1 MVLDRFPDHS
11 EKADICQTKIH
22 AHCHKSLAATL
33 ASLQKVSH
41 SPPNVIQREEM
52 LRRRSHGQR
61 PSQPGLET
69 KDQMLQILE
78 TPLLGRQHS
87 TVTALVRCMR
97 FVLAAAAAKMIVGAE
112 SRNSLL
118 CCSPIPKTSNPILS
132 AYSICSI
139 NLVIRSDAL
148 TDRLKSPSADAK
160 LSIPTCILYYQV
172 NNYLSTVVIANLVGM
187 KYYIGWA
194 EIYLDILMFKT

>member
-1 MVLDRFPDHS
+1 LPDQNTCTLS
-11 EKADICQTKIH
+11 RIF
-22 AHCHKSLAATL
+22 SSNL

-52 LRRRSHGQR
+52 PRRRSHGQR
-61 PSQPGLET
+61 PSQPDLET

-112 SRNSLL
+112 SRNSYGAVR
-118 CCSPIPKTSNPILS
+118 PFQKH
-132 AYSICSI
+132 
-139 NLVIRSDAL
+139 L
-148 TDRLKSPSADAK
+148 T
-160 LSIPTCILYYQV
+160 QF
-172 NNYLSTVVIANLVGM
+172 YLHIQFVQLI
-187 KYYIGWA
+187 
-194 EIYLDILMFKT
+194 

>member
-22 AHCHKSLAATL
+22 AHCHESLAATL

-61 PSQPGLET
+61 PSQPDLET

-78 TPLLGRQHS
+78 TPLLGSAALS
-87 TVTALVRCMR
+87 TVTALVRRMR

-112 SRNSLL
+112 SRNSL
-118 CCSPIPKTSNPILS
+118 
-132 AYSICSI
+132 
-139 NLVIRSDAL
+139 R
-148 TDRLKSPSADAK
+148 
-160 LSIPTCILYYQV
+160 
-172 NNYLSTVVIANLVGM
+172 
-187 KYYIGWA
+187 
-194 EIYLDILMFKT
+194 